1 MNKIQEIFNFDDIGG
16 KIKNLAKWSCWI
28 TILLLWIATPILII
42 ATIVEGGGII
52 AVIVFP
58 IAAVIA
64 SLSVWVGSWALYAF
78 GELVDTAYIN
88 KNDTAKIAGLLTQ
101 IAARETQKEEKYSK
115 REAEAV
121 VVPVAKEYAKEN
133 NDQGDAFETDE
144 KPAPVVAIQSA
155 QAEFTTK
162 EKTLAEKLAY
172 ALKYT
177 TDDGMIRYLQGIDD
191 ILVATILQ
199 EPKHLIRGLVEK
211 ALQEIQ

>member
-1 MNKIQEIFNFDDIGG
+1 MLDNLYENIGG
-16 KIKNLAKWSCWI
+16 KIKNLAKWI
-28 TILLLWIATPILII
+28 F
-42 ATIVEGGGII
+42 IVEAIGAII
-52 AVIVFP
+52 TGLVFLFTDEDFILYGLLIMILGPIV
-58 IAAVIA
+58 A
-64 SLSVWVGSWALYAF
+64 WVGSWILYAF

-88 KNDTAKIAGLLTQ
+88 KNNTTKITGLLTQ
-101 IAARETQKEEKYSK
+101 IAAREKQKEVKYSK

-121 VVPVAKEYAKEN
+121 VVSVAKEYAKEN
-133 NDQGDAFETDE
+133 NDQGDAFETDK

-155 QAEFTTK
+155 QAEFATK

-172 ALKYT
+172 ALKYS

-211 ALQEIQ
+211 ALQEMQ